1 MTRIDTPFVGGASS
15 PKRREA
21 PDSELALPYSTGEE
35 AAPPAPQATPAPSAE
50 EPEDAWESAL
60 DDTLTEAPSPE
71 EELQAPGPVAED
83 PSMPAEAAMEPE
95 PEVASPIDF
104 VEADEPAVDVGA
116 ALATKPESAV
126 EPGFEAGSV
135 SEPTTIAPEDVASA
149 MVEPSE
155 EEGEDEDDTGFPDFL
170 FGDEATDEA
179 KNMGSA
185 TEAAGEAVSDFSLFA
200 DSEPAEEDDL
210 TGVVDELSQ
219 GAHAD
224 RIRALKKSLKDEQA
238 DNIVSRAFAAG
249 YLAARDEEQQDR

>member
-50 EPEDAWESAL
+50 EPEDAWETAL
-60 DDTLTEAPSPE
+60 DDTLTEAPSMPVE
-71 EELQAPGPVAED
+71 E
-83 PSMPAEAAMEPE
+83 AMEPE

-104 VEADEPAVDVGA
+104 VEVDEPAVDVGA
-116 ALATKPESAV
+116 APATTPESAV

>member
-1 MTRIDTPFVGGASS
+1 MG
-15 PKRREA
+15 
-21 PDSELALPYSTGEE
+21 
-35 AAPPAPQATPAPSAE
+35 
-50 EPEDAWESAL
+50 
-60 DDTLTEAPSPE
+60 
-71 EELQAPGPVAED
+71 
-83 PSMPAEAAMEPE
+83 
-95 PEVASPIDF
+95 
-104 VEADEPAVDVGA
+104 
-116 ALATKPESAV
+116 PESAV
-126 EPGFEAGSV
+126 EPRFDAGSV
-135 SEPTTIAPEDVASA
+135 SEPPTIAPEDVASA

-155 EEGEDEDDTGFPDFL
+155 EEGDADTGFPDFL